1 MPLKR
6 KHFQVF
12 KEVIMTLKNTITLSM
27 LSTSENVSV
36 ARVTAAAFAAQ
47 ADLTLN
53 EIEEVKVAISEA
65 ITNAVVH
72 GYKEEKGQIE
82 LNINLYETLLEFIVT
97 DHGTGIENILEARKP
112 SFSTD
117 PERMG
122 LGFVFM
128 ESFMDVL
135 EVESELGKGT
145 RVRMVKKFGINGSH

>member
-1 MPLKR
+1 
-6 KHFQVF
+6 
-12 KEVIMTLKNTITLSM
+12 MTLKNTITLSM

-82 LNINLYETLLEFIVT
+82 LNINLYEHLLEFIVT

-145 RVRMVKKFGINGSH
+145 RVRMVKKFGINGTH